1 MRGRLGRIL
10 DGQDRDAV
18 EGGLADVTLRRF
30 WSSGPRADGDRSE
43 RTAGAA
49 QVIDLAAYKARPD
62 TR

>member
-1 MRGRLGRIL
+1 
-10 DGQDRDAV
+10 V